1 MTKYNELTS
10 RAARNPQPLLTTV
23 DAITSAAALVSDLPT
38 PVFTPSTLANL
49 EEVFS
54 YNHII
59 PSSVAATS
67 EASFATLPY
76 NNNNNFITVQ
86 PQMAAESDYS
96 DDDNSRG
103 SDYLPPSVKRV
114 KATSSYATSSRSASP
129 DINDSQPMRRRRPMH
144 ADDANLCPEDYARVV
159 QRRERNKQA
168 AARCRQRRVDLIEQ
182 LQEECNSLEGANANL
197 EQSIEQLRQQKE
209 QLEFILQAHQPTCDM
224 TNGGGHSVL
233 KSQPR
238 VVLNNKLP
246 PATVAKSFA
255 NVKATDSNNNAH
267 IARPTS
273 LSLARPAKT
282 DALPLVTPGTIA
294 AVTGIP
300 ITTPSSLLPTGL
312 SFDLL
317 LDEQSGLTPLVPVLP
332 TPVLEVTTP
341 SSLGNVFT
349 SV

>member
-1 MTKYNELTS
+1 
-10 RAARNPQPLLTTV
+10 
-23 DAITSAAALVSDLPT
+23 
-38 PVFTPSTLANL
+38 
-49 EEVFS
+49 
-54 YNHII
+54 
-59 PSSVAATS
+59 
-67 EASFATLPY
+67 
-76 NNNNNFITVQ
+76 
-86 PQMAAESDYS
+86 
-96 DDDNSRG
+96 
-103 SDYLPPSVKRV
+103 
-114 KATSSYATSSRSASP
+114 
-129 DINDSQPMRRRRPMH
+129 MR
-144 ADDANLCPEDYARVV
+144 ADDANLCPEDFSRVV

-182 LQEECNSLEGANANL
+182 LTEECNSLEGANANL

-224 TNGGGHSVL
+224 TTGGHSVL
-233 KSQPR
+233 KPQPR
-238 VVLNNKLP
+238 VVLNNNNKLP
-246 PATVAKSFA
+246 PATVVKSFA

-294 AVTGIP
+294 AITGIP

-317 LDEQSGLTPLVPVLP
+317 LDGQSGLTPLVPVLP
-332 TPVLEVTTP
+332 TPLLEVTTP